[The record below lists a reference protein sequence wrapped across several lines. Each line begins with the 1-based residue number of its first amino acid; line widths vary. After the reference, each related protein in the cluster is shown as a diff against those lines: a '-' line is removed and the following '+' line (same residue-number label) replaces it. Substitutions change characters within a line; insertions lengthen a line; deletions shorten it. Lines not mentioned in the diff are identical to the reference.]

1 MKNEIRT
8 RWTGASEALPP
19 EDKLVLMEAKYAFSK
34 QLDYI
39 VGSIDENGEIFCP
52 FIGWYGSVEDIVR
65 WVRIKDL
72 AREEG
77 V

>member
-8 RWTGASEALPP
+8 RWTEASEALPP
-19 EDKLVLMEAKYAFSK
+19 EDKLVLMEANAFSK
-34 QLDYI
+34 RPDYI
-39 VGSIDENGEIFCP
+39 VGSVDENGEIFCP

-65 WVRIKDL
+65 WVSIEDL
-72 AREEG
+72 IREEG